1 MTIKIAIALSIF
13 STYIYFIILSLFL
26 SLFYSALCFFKIPGV
41 GFALLQALP
50 VSKSHIKRIL
60 KETAGDEDT
69 R

>member
-1 MTIKIAIALSIF
+1 MNDYKDRNCFNHFLGS
-13 STYIYFIILSLFL
+13 YLLFL

-60 KETAGDEDT
+60 KETAGEEDS